1 MKKEILFAMLL
12 LPQLLVA
19 QMNEG
24 DALPMLEAGR
34 SWNYV
39 RTHADGTTDK
49 VSMELTDT
57 VIGKIINYRL
67 VYRTPEGT
75 TSRYMI
81 LESGNR
87 LYVYE
92 PDNVMNKQIFL
103 ETSPRIGYQLNGA
116 GTLRVKDYV
125 CVRGVVRQ
133 RCLFYSDGNEE
144 PADIFVSGVGSQKY
158 GLLSADSYADIVGS
172 DVLAFESFTDNNGTV
187 LFSADDFDAPR
198 LGDFSYR
205 PLLEDKKTWYCASYR
220 SDAMSYKEEN
230 VQWYFQ
236 YFIDGDTVVNGK
248 TCWKLYANNHY
259 RSGKTEYICAAY
271 EEDRKVYYFNEGA
284 AEPQLLYDFSMNAG
298 ESVSLILPANLQMRG
313 GSLQKIGDQFSY
325 NQGQSVHTHYFD
337 TTMWNEGTGSAFGL
351 FLISFFGR
359 VGANYKLLL
368 CTVGDKTIYDSHYV
382 DSGKL
387 TSVDTP
393 KVAPVANNAI
403 YDLSGRR
410 VANSSEIQ
418 GSSFRLPKGVYI
430 QGGKK
435 FVVK

>member
-1 MKKEILFAMLL
+1 MKKVLLFAMML
-12 LPQLLVA
+12 LPQLLAA

-49 VSMELTDT
+49 VSLELTDT
-57 VIGKIINYRL
+57 VTIGKIINYRL

-81 LESGNR
+81 LESDYR

-92 PDNVMNKQIFL
+92 PDNKMEKQILL
-103 ETSPRIGYQLNGA
+103 ETYPRIGYQLNGA

-172 DVLAFESFTDNNGTV
+172 DVLAFESLTDNNGTV
-187 LFSADDFDAPR
+187 LFSADDFAAPR

-205 PLLEDKKTWYCASYR
+205 PLLEGKKTWYCASYR

-230 VQWYFQ
+230 VEWYFQ

-259 RSGKTEYICAAY
+259 MSRKTEYICAAY

-284 AEPQLLYDFSMNAG
+284 EEPQLLYDFSMNAG

-325 NQGQSVHTHYFD
+325 NQGQSVHTHYFN

-382 DSGKL
+382 DSEKL
-387 TSVDTP
+387 TSVDIP
-393 KVAPVANNAI
+393 KIAPVANDAI
-403 YDLSGRR
+403 YDLSGHR
-410 VANSSEIQ
+410 VSVSST
-418 GSSFRLPKGVYI
+418 SSVSSVLPKGVYI

-435 FVVK
+435 VVVK